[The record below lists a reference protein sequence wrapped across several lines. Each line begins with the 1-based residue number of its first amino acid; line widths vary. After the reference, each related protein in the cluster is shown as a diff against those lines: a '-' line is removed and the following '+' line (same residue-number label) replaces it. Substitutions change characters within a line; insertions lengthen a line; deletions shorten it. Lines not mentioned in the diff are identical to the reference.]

1 MTPDCSV
8 WYRIA
13 PTCLEA
19 KMRDSFRSS
28 VVCLL
33 AIACLLVPV
42 AMYAADSSATTTAD
56 PTNAATSAATTNS
69 GASVGAGAV
78 ISPTLVDLLVK
89 KGILTTAEAQSLGN
103 VSGSAGMQ
111 QLLLLLKAKGVV
123 NDSEAAELK
132 SAADADTLH
141 SLVDTESGP
150 TSAGSFNYPGSGP
163 AAAPKEAPKGP
174 AVIPA
179 IAPVRVLAIGPP
191 AKEGLEPALK
201 LGAVRMTPYGFIKAT
216 AAYDSSQPRGDDFR
230 SSRLPQSRHRPDQ
243 QSRIPP

>member
-1 MTPDCSV
+1 
-8 WYRIA
+8 
-13 PTCLEA
+13 
-19 KMRDSFRSS
+19 MRDCFRSS

-42 AMYAADSSATTTAD
+42 ALVAADSSATTTAD

-69 GASVGAGAV
+69 GANVGTAAV

-89 KGILTTAEAQSLGN
+89 KGILTTAEANSLR
-103 VSGSAGMQ
+103 SMPGSAGMQ

-150 TSAGSFNYPGSGP
+150 TQYASLTTPGAGQ
-163 AAAPKEAPKGP
+163 AAAPKEAPAP
-174 AVIPA
+174 VVIPA
-179 IAPVRVLAIGPP
+179 IAPVRVLSLDPP
-191 AKEGLEPALK
+191 IKDGLAPALK

-216 AAYDSSQPRGDDFR
+216 AAYDSLDR
-230 SSRLPQSRHRPDQ
+230 SEEHTSELQ
-243 QSRIPP
+243 